1 MDKKSTLLI
10 KSAISSVLLVSLTGT
25 SHALKTPEE
34 IEATKKRETAAGNE
48 KCAGR
53 IIAGLN
59 DCPTSQHACA
69 GMGHEDNDPEEF
81 IWMPVGTCE
90 RLVGTHVIRDKEE
103 KKEEVTEQKEEN
115 KTQS

>member
-10 KSAISSVLLVSLTGT
+10 KSAISSVLVMSLTGT
-25 SHALKTPEE
+25 AQAIKTPEE
-34 IEATKKRETAAGNE
+34 IEATKKRELAAGNE

-53 IIAGLN
+53 VLAGLN

-90 RLVGTHVIRDKEE
+90 RLVGTHVIHAAE
-103 KKEEVTEQKEEN
+103 KKEVASEE
-115 KTQS
+115 KTKDKKS

>member
-10 KSAISSVLLVSLTGT
+10 QSAISGVLMIGLTGT
-25 SHALKTPEE
+25 VLAIKTPEE
-34 IEATKKRETAAGNE
+34 IEATKKRELAAGNE

-69 GMGHEDNDPEEF
+69 GMGHQDNDPEEF
-81 IWMPVGTCE
+81 IWMPAGTCE
-90 RLVGTHVIRDKEE
+90 RLVGTHVIRAAE
-103 KKEEVTEQKEEN
+103 KKEEVTEQQEDKM
-115 KTQS
+115 KKS